1 MRSSVHTVAQA
12 LSVCAT
18 SVRDQTASRHR
29 VNADDLGSPPSD
41 HSGRALAGRVLAQ
54 RYQLRHQLAIGGMA
68 EVWEADDLVLGRPVA
83 VKILHPQF
91 ANDPVVRQRFHIEA
105 VAAARLVDPSIVAI
119 FDTVDLDGCD
129 AIVMELVRGRTLRD
143 FLDERGALE
152 PIEVVHIGAEVA
164 GALSVA
170 HRAGV
175 IHRDI
180 KPANILLSD
189 DGRVLVTDF
198 GIAKVL
204 DEPDITRTAQVLGTV
219 KYLAPEQVE
228 GGPVD
233 GRTDLYA
240 LGAVLYEAVCGE
252 APFRAETPA
261 ALALA
266 RMHRDP
272 TRPSL
277 VLNEVPADLENT
289 IVRAMS
295 RAPGERFATAN
306 DMRAALRSTRFE
318 VLADPSVAAVT
329 PPPTPSPVRSRR
341 GRSGIVVTLIV
352 LAVLLLI
359 ALLVANTDAGKTL
372 FSNEPTATTTTV
384 PRQLAI
390 TTAHS
395 FDPADRTGF
404 ENEAAAMN
412 AVDADSLTSWSTDAY
427 ATRSFGNLK
436 AGVGLVIDLAV
447 EERVGT
453 VTIDSPSRGWSVDAY
468 VATGSPTTLL
478 GWGPVRASA
487 TDVRGALT
495 LNLNGASGNAVLLW
509 ITQLDETAPWQVT
522 ITDVIVTS

>member
-1 MRSSVHTVAQA
+1 
-12 LSVCAT
+12 
-18 SVRDQTASRHR
+18 
-29 VNADDLGSPPSD
+29 VNADDSGSPPVNQ
-41 HSGRALAGRVLAQ
+41 SGRALAGRVLAE
-54 RYQLRHQLAIGGMA
+54 RYQLRQQLAVGGMA
-68 EVWEADDLVLGRPVA
+68 EVWEADDIVLGRAVA

-91 ANDPVVRQRFHIEA
+91 ANDPIVRQRFHIEA
-105 VAAARLVDPSIVAI
+105 IAAARLVDPSIVAI
-119 FDTVDLDGCD
+119 YDTVDLDGCD

-143 FLDERGALE
+143 FLDERGALD

-164 GALSVA
+164 GALAIA
-170 HRAGV
+170 HKAGV

-204 DEPDITRTAQVLGTV
+204 DEPDLTRTAQVLGTV

-277 VLNEVPADLENT
+277 VLTEIPVDLET
-289 IVRAMS
+289 TVMRAMS
-295 RAPGERFATAN
+295 RSPGDRFASAN
-306 DMRAALRSTRFE
+306 DMRAALLSTRFD
-318 VLADPSVAAVT
+318 VLADPT
-329 PPPTPSPVRSRR
+329 RTPEPLDGPPPTSRVKR

-352 LAVLLLI
+352 VAVLLLI
-359 ALLVANTDAGKTL
+359 ALLVASTDAGRTFL
-372 FSNEPTATTTTV
+372 SSQPATTSTTT

-390 TTAHS
+390 STAHS
-395 FDPADRTGF
+395 FDPTDKTGF

-412 AVDADSLTSWSTDAY
+412 AVDADSLTSWSTEAY
-427 ATRSFGNLK
+427 TSRNFGNLK
-436 AGVGLVIDLAV
+436 SGVGLVIDLAA
-447 EERVGT
+447 EDIIGSIA
-453 VTIDSPSRGWSVDAY
+453 IDSPSSGWSVEAY
-468 VATGSPTTLL
+468 VATGAPTTLL
-478 GWGPVRASA
+478 GWGPAVASA
-487 TDVRGALT
+487 TDIHGSLT
-495 LNLNGASGNAVLLW
+495 LDLHRARGNAVLLW
-509 ITQLDETAPWQVT
+509 ITQLKDTPPWQVT

>member
-1 MRSSVHTVAQA
+1 
-12 LSVCAT
+12 
-18 SVRDQTASRHR
+18 
-29 VNADDLGSPPSD
+29 
-41 HSGRALAGRVLAQ
+41 
-54 RYQLRHQLAIGGMA
+54 MA
-68 EVWEADDLVLGRPVA
+68 EVCEADDLVLGRAVA
-83 VKILHPQF
+83 IKILHPQF

-105 VAAARLVDPSIVAI
+105 IAAARLVDPSIVAI
-119 FDTVDLDGCD
+119 YDTVDLDGCD

-143 FLDERGALE
+143 FLDERGALD

-164 GALSVA
+164 GALAVA
-170 HRAGV
+170 HRSGV

-240 LGAVLYEAVCGE
+240 LGAVLYEALCGE

-272 TRPSL
+272 TPPSL
-277 VLNEVPADLENT
+277 ILGEVPRDLQDT
-289 IVRAMS
+289 VMRAMS
-295 RAPGERFATAN
+295 RAPGERFASAN
-306 DMRAALRSTRFE
+306 DMRAALRSTRLD
-318 VLADPSVAAVT
+318 VLADAHAPEIPSS
-329 PPPTPSPVRSRR
+329 PPPTVSRARR
-341 GRSGIVVTLIV
+341 GRSGIIVTIVVV
-352 LAVLLLI
+352 AVLLLI
-359 ALLVANTDAGKTL
+359 ALLIANTATGRTF
-372 FSNEPTATTTTV
+372 FSAEPATTTTTS

-390 TTAHS
+390 STAHS

-412 AVDADSLTSWSTDAY
+412 AVDADSLTSWSTDVY

-436 AGVGLVIDLAV
+436 TGVGLVVDLTA
-447 EERVGT
+447 EDRIGT
-453 VTIDSPSRGWSVDAY
+453 ITIDSPSREWSVDAY
-468 VATGSPTTLL
+468 VATGAPTTLI

-487 TDVRGALT
+487 TTLSGTVTLDLDGAP
-495 LNLNGASGNAVLLW
+495 GNAILLW
-509 ITQLDETAPWQVT
+509 ITQLGTTPPGQVT
-522 ITDVIVTS
+522 ITDLIVTS